1 MTWAQYWA
9 LQWKDTEVSMAILA
23 VLVVLGIVGFI
34 GYMVWDKIQDWRGQ

>member
-9 LQWKDTEVSMAILA
+9 LQWKDTEVGLA
-23 VLVVLGIVGFI
+23 LVAALLVLGIVGFV